1 MLEITTTAAERNRLR
16 ESMGTMF
23 HSIDLATME
32 LHELYTQHF
41 DHSETEPQKDT
52 PWYDAELLG
61 RRLWAI
67 EAAITAALEEW
78 ASFTGDTRFRG
89 QEYEAKRAMRL
100 LEIKEAE
107 ELAERAF
114 FKVEAM
120 PKGRGKDEATAELR
134 RAEGLPDAQ
143 AIPILK
149 ALLEK

>member
-1 MLEITTTAAERNRLR
+1 MLEITATAAERAALR
-16 ESMGTMF
+16 EGMGTMF
-23 HSIDLATME
+23 HTIDLATME
-32 LHELYTQHF
+32 LHDLYVAHF
-41 DHSETEPQKDT
+41 EHGENQPQKDI
-52 PWYDAELLG
+52 PWYDAEHLG

-67 EAAITAALEEW
+67 EAAITNALEEW

-89 QEYEAKRAMRL
+89 QEYEAQRARRL